1 MSWLARRSPEAEPQ
15 AKNGPP
21 ELPNEALHSEL
32 TLWLEETLVRPLVE
46 WAPKAPYVTPQ
57 SLKAVPKEK
66 AEGFYAASRAE
77 RLDGR
82 SAQEYSQQELDL
94 FFDAL
99 PKDEE
104 GKVDFQLV
112 RNYIGGFIQM
122 RRVLCDVAG
131 WRDMM
136 KLYLEKAFEHP
147 AVKRG
152 LAGAFG
158 YCLGGQSCLEH
169 VRAGHPVQAVCSLH
183 GLLHS
188 RPTTAA
194 EPFNSKKRMSQEEYA
209 KICPANNYNKDCR
222 ILIENG
228 DKDEEDFVAEMD
240 AQSIDWRFHNHARGP
255 HGFALGP
262 GVPGCEYTEHIDR
275 RSTLDM
281 LSLFAETWPEFD
293 QHPVECNASGTS
305 FHGFVP
311 WKKRR
316 QNLWSTAAVGILAGA
331 ATARPAMRIAVCGS
345 CYGELDRVYEAS
357 RKLAKQG
364 IHIELLICCGDFM
377 SVRDEI
383 DLEHV
388 WDPPRGLEAAEG
400 STRPEGSGALRQ
412 EDPKDFP
419 KYFDGRAEAPV
430 TTVFVGGRNEASNL
444 LREHYYGGWVAP
456 RIYYLGPAGVVRCG
470 PLRIAGIWKHGPY
483 ETLIKQQELGEN
495 QKREMEGNNLG
506 SPAAMELL
514 KKLRP
519 PFWFSASLQV
529 RFPALVNH
537 GDGTF
542 TRFLAC
548 ERCRG
553 GKEFLQ
559 VLDIDPRSFSGL
571 QPLPSP
577 QWQRATPAPAPRTP
591 LCYDVEW
598 MALQKAGRQNATA
611 TVEVGQ
617 RPVKQGA
624 RLQ

>member
-1 MSWLARRSPEAEPQ
+1 MFF
-15 AKNGPP
+15 
-21 ELPNEALHSEL
+21 
-32 TLWLEETLVRPLVE
+32 LVIWIWSFPASSAMCGGDKIR
-46 WAPKAPYVTPQ
+46 KAPYVTPQ

-66 AEGFYAASRAE
+66 AKPGDLVVEEFPITFGGYTYPHGRIAYISGRGPRPVVLVHHNYAGLKQFDVDQACFIARAGYVGLAVDLYQETKAFTLEDRAKAHGRPVDREGFYAASRAE

-228 DKDEEDFVAEMD
+228 DKDEEVPANTITDFVAEMD

-331 ATARPAMRIAVCGS
+331 ATVAALTI
-345 CYGELDRVYEAS
+345 L
-357 RKLAKQG
+357 RK
-364 IHIELLICCGDFM
+364 
-377 SVRDEI
+377 
-383 DLEHV
+383 
-388 WDPPRGLEAAEG
+388 
-400 STRPEGSGALRQ
+400 
-412 EDPKDFP
+412 
-419 KYFDGRAEAPV
+419 
-430 TTVFVGGRNEASNL
+430 
-444 LREHYYGGWVAP
+444 
-456 RIYYLGPAGVVRCG
+456 
-470 PLRIAGIWKHGPY
+470 
-483 ETLIKQQELGEN
+483 
-495 QKREMEGNNLG
+495 
-506 SPAAMELL
+506 
-514 KKLRP
+514 
-519 PFWFSASLQV
+519 
-529 RFPALVNH
+529 
-537 GDGTF
+537 
-542 TRFLAC
+542 
-548 ERCRG
+548 
-553 GKEFLQ
+553 
-559 VLDIDPRSFSGL
+559 
-571 QPLPSP
+571 
-577 QWQRATPAPAPRTP
+577 
-591 LCYDVEW
+591 
-598 MALQKAGRQNATA
+598 NA
-611 TVEVGQ
+611 
-617 RPVKQGA
+617 
-624 RLQ
+624 

>member
-1 MSWLARRSPEAEPQ
+1 MDATNGAPGIATNGACTSKLRQ
-15 AKNGPP
+15 AKPGDLVVEEFPITFGGYTYPHGRIAYISGRGPRP
-21 ELPNEALHSEL
+21 VVLVHHNYAGLKQFDVDQACFIARAGYVGLAVDLYQETKAF
-32 TLWLEETLVRPLVE
+32 TLEDRAKAHGRPVDRETR
-46 WAPKAPYVTPQ
+46 AMKSTF
-57 SLKAVPKEK
+57 

-82 SAQEYSQQELDL
+82 SAQEYSQRLGAEDRFSVSEQIGFLVFYEQEGDLDPWQELDL

-228 DKDEEDFVAEMD
+228 DKDEEVPANTITDFVAEMD

-331 ATARPAMRIAVCGS
+331 ATVAALTI
-345 CYGELDRVYEAS
+345 L
-357 RKLAKQG
+357 RK
-364 IHIELLICCGDFM
+364 
-377 SVRDEI
+377 
-383 DLEHV
+383 
-388 WDPPRGLEAAEG
+388 
-400 STRPEGSGALRQ
+400 
-412 EDPKDFP
+412 
-419 KYFDGRAEAPV
+419 
-430 TTVFVGGRNEASNL
+430 
-444 LREHYYGGWVAP
+444 
-456 RIYYLGPAGVVRCG
+456 
-470 PLRIAGIWKHGPY
+470 
-483 ETLIKQQELGEN
+483 
-495 QKREMEGNNLG
+495 
-506 SPAAMELL
+506 
-514 KKLRP
+514 
-519 PFWFSASLQV
+519 
-529 RFPALVNH
+529 
-537 GDGTF
+537 
-542 TRFLAC
+542 
-548 ERCRG
+548 
-553 GKEFLQ
+553 
-559 VLDIDPRSFSGL
+559 
-571 QPLPSP
+571 
-577 QWQRATPAPAPRTP
+577 
-591 LCYDVEW
+591 
-598 MALQKAGRQNATA
+598 NA
-611 TVEVGQ
+611 
-617 RPVKQGA
+617 
-624 RLQ
+624 